1 MNNHVHSFPKDTHP
15 KYNFPFQMQ
24 LESANSAKM
33 ETVWNDSEE
42 LQATNSLFNQEFG
55 TTVNHVPSILMD
67 VSSLAINWTSQSQIE
82 QRLVPKPDNFLTFSV
97 WKYCYKAGK
106 HTVLFLTHAVCI
118 LYKLI

>member
-1 MNNHVHSFPKDTHP
+1 
-15 KYNFPFQMQ
+15 MQ

-55 TTVNHVPSILMD
+55 TTVNHGPSILMD
-67 VSSLAINWTSQSQIE
+67 LSSLAINWTSQSQIE
-82 QRLVPKPDNFLTFSV
+82 QWLVPKPDNFLTFSV
-97 WKYCYKAGK
+97 WKYCYKAGQ